1 MSARELVL
9 GSIRQ
14 ALGVT
19 GREAPRRKVV
29 ADRLAAHPTGVVPQ
43 RGQLEPKAR
52 VALLAE
58 MIVAAAGTVA
68 QVERPGGRSRR
79 GGGIPAPSQFA
90 AQRSARA

>member
-19 GREAPRRKVV
+19 GREAPRRKAA
-29 ADRLAAHPTGVVPQ
+29 ADRLAAHPVSIVPK
-43 RGQLEPKAR
+43 RGQLEPKRR

-58 MIVAAAGTVA
+58 GLRHRPAAS
-68 QVERPGGRSRR
+68 PG
-79 GGGIPAPSQFA
+79 
-90 AQRSARA
+90 